1 MERKRSAESTI
12 AGYLYQFDKTII
24 ELIKQEDEDASI
36 CVEGIEDIDIENLN
50 EFDNVSIQVKY
61 YAKSTYKT
69 SEIKEP
75 IQQMFKHYKEVVEKN
90 STRRSYYLYAHF
102 KEGAEKL
109 KLDSNKNLTDQEGK
123 NNLDFLKEDLLTT
136 KNNKGE
142 IVTQLHI
149 NGETPLDDRE
159 LQEFIRLLKI
169 DLEAEDIHAQYNQV
183 LALLNEKIDNC
194 KDIEEAEN
202 YYYNN
207 ALKIVFNKA
216 IQTCEHGESLEEK
229 YKELRK
235 EISSVRSKIKYRQKC
250 IEEGDGKPELLNDA
264 IISLQREL
272 DELLEELEVEDY
284 LTKAQEKHKEKRMIS
299 KIELIEG
306 IDKKVLLFN
315 KWYAWHRGKDN
326 YYDYII
332 EKLRSTKGLS
342 KTKNKYLYIGKDY
355 LLNRQGD
362 ISFSDFI
369 LNIIEDSFALN
380 EAISKYKVWTVVLDL
395 KSEEVSTLK
404 TELLKKNIQFNDG
417 NESWGFFDVN
427 KFNQDPIVYTN
438 KNSVITQ
445 AEYQIK
451 IISAD
456 NFINN
461 TNGIT
466 NIDVVI
472 CFGNSNQYKSIFG
485 IDNAT
490 VYVIEDTKGLK
501 TLSDLSRIFTSKSK
515 NNQFFRILSVSPNS
529 IQVEVTNP
537 NKFRNLNEK
546 FTLGSYVKISDEFD
560 ESVIGILK
568 NYKIRDIN
576 DYLDEIN
583 VKKKQPSF
591 ILDIH
596 PIGYMHKNEF
606 YRGSNNI
613 TIPPNHVE
621 IVDNEI
627 LKRIFQQDIK
637 ENEFCFSSLPQVIS
651 LNSKSIDVILDGNK
665 FFNKHLA
672 VIGSTG
678 SGKSCTVAKILH
690 EGITPFTV
698 EQKEGMLNNS
708 HVIIFDIH
716 GEYENSFKDSCRVL
730 TVRDIKLPY
739 WLMNSE
745 ELEDFFLDVEGSDH
759 NQRNIFKRAVVLN
772 KKFHNKDAYDEFRD
786 EITYDTPVYFSIKEV
801 MHYIKNYNISKEV
814 NGRIVFKKGSEH
826 IFDDIENQK
835 DGTIFELLEE
845 AGKKIEDITTVKTT
859 FHGKFTGFINR
870 LETKINDDRLNF
882 LLNKG
887 DDYRI
892 NLSSIIKQFI
902 GYEYVEEDVTQE
914 KKNVVIIDLSGMPF
928 EIINNSV
935 SLISR
940 LIFNFA
946 FHRKKIRREE
956 DVKIP
961 FLLVYE
967 EAHNYIPKSTEAKY
981 KSVKQSVERV
991 AKEGRKYGVSVMIV
1005 SQRPSEISETIF
1017 SQCNSFVVMR
1027 VTNPNDQEYIK
1038 KLLPDDVSSLTDS
1051 LSSFKQREALII
1063 GEAIPMPAVVEIN
1076 KLENN
1081 RLPKSNDVKFIEEW
1095 RQNWHPFD
1103 EFEEVIDSL
1112 EGNLNKREISSTS
1125 TPFSMKI

>member
-24 ELIKQEDEDASI
+24 ELIKQEAENTSI

-50 EFDNVSIQVKY
+50 EFDSVSIQVKY

-75 IQQMFKHYKEVVEKN
+75 IQQMFKHYKEVIEKN
-90 STRRSYYLYAHF
+90 LTRRSYYLYAHF
-102 KEGAEKL
+102 KEGTEKL
-109 KLDSNKNLTDQEGK
+109 KLDSNKNIADQEGK
-123 NNLDFLKEDLLTT
+123 SSLNFLKEDLLTT

-149 NGETPLDDRE
+149 NEEMPLDDRE

-183 LALLNEKIDNC
+183 LALLNEEIDNC

-229 YKELRK
+229 YKELIK
-235 EISSVRSKIKYRQKC
+235 EISSIKSKMKYRQKC
-250 IEEGDGKPELLNDA
+250 MKDGAGELETHKDA
-264 IISLQREL
+264 IISLQGEL
-272 DELLEELEVEDY
+272 DALLKELEVEDY
-284 LTKAQEKHKEKRMIS
+284 LTRAQEKHKEKRMIS
-299 KIELIEG
+299 KKELIEG

-369 LNIIEDSFALN
+369 LNVIEDSFSLN
-380 EAISKYKVWTVVLDL
+380 EAISKYKVWTVILDL
-395 KSEEVSTLK
+395 RSEEVSALK

-451 IISAD
+451 IVSAD

-472 CFGNSNQYKSIFG
+472 CFGNSTQYKSIFG

-490 VYVIEDTKGLK
+490 VYVIEDTKGMK

-596 PIGYMHKNEF
+596 PIGYMNKNEF

-708 HVIIFDIH
+708 HIIIFDIH
-716 GEYENSFKDSCRVL
+716 GEYEHSFKDNCRVL
-730 TVRDIKLPY
+730 TVSDIKLPY

-772 KKFHNKDAYDEFRD
+772 KKFHNKDVYGEFRD
-786 EITYDTPVYFSIKEV
+786 GITYDTPVYFSIKEV
-801 MHYIKNYNISKEV
+801 MQYIKNYNISKEV
-814 NGRIVFKKGSEH
+814 NGRIVFKKGNEH
-826 IFDDIENQK
+826 IFDAIETQK
-835 DGTIFELLEE
+835 AGTIFELLEE

-887 DDYRI
+887 NDYRI
-892 NLSSIIKQFI
+892 NLSNIIKQFI
-902 GYEYVEEDVTQE
+902 GYEYLEEDVTQE
-914 KKNVVIIDLSGMPF
+914 KKNVIIIDLSGMPF

-946 FHRKKIRREE
+946 FHRKKIRRAE

-1095 RQNWHPFD
+1095 RKNWHPFD
-1103 EFEEVIDSL
+1103 EFEEIIDSL
-1112 EGNLNKREISSTS
+1112 EGDLNKREISSTS
-1125 TPFSMKI
+1125 TQYSVKI